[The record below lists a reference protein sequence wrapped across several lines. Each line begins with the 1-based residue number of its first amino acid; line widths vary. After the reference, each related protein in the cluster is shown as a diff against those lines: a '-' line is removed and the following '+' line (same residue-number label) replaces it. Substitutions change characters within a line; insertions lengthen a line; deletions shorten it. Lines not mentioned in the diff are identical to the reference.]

1 MLVSS
6 ILYDTMYDHS
16 SVGRSVVDALVL
28 DAVPKASVARSED
41 DASPVTQ
48 SIESSIYGTQHTSQ
62 YRCDHSYQNTEKKI
76 NRNNRQRVSG
86 LITSTLTAQTSMPYS
101 TRLSQL
107 IYSYHHRFQ
116 LCSEEN
122 CSTGRSSA
130 VNHIQP

>member
-16 SVGRSVVDALVL
+16 SVVRSVVDALVL
-28 DAVPKASVARSED
+28 DEVPKASVTRSED
-41 DASPVTQ
+41 DASRVTCQ
-48 SIESSIYGTQHTSQ
+48 SIESSIYGTQHTWQ
-62 YRCDHSYQNTEKKI
+62 YRCDHSCQNTEKLI
-76 NRNNRQRVSG
+76 ATTDNAFRVSSA
-86 LITSTLTAQTSMPYS
+86 STLTAQTSMPYS